1 MYTAPSLSRGWRR
14 LCCCLVPL
22 MLTLSLACGYA
33 SSLPPPTLK
42 VQEPTATFTDP
53 AKVLPTPSL
62 PAGAIVDR
70 PVDPAMRDLLNSVQS
85 DQLMVSVGTLADMH
99 TRHVLSEQFKT
110 SGGIVGARAWL
121 LAQFNAIRDTNSDQ
135 GITTWTQPVQYYW
148 NGFNVSSQNIVAILQ
163 GTDVGAGVILIGAHY
178 DSMPADFT
186 NGQADAPGA
195 NANGS
200 GVAAMLEIA
209 RLMAEKPHRATLI
222 FAAFAA
228 EETGRQGS
236 LTFVQSYLQ
245 AQKSPIDLRAVINLD
260 MIGSGATAGKDNAPS
275 TIRLFS

>member
-1 MYTAPSLSRGWRR
+1 MLTAPPLSRGWRR
-14 LCCCLVPL
+14 LRCCLVPL

-62 PAGAIVDR
+62 PAGAVVDR
-70 PVDPAMRDLLNSVQS
+70 PVDPAMRDLLTAVQS
-85 DQLMVSVGTLADMH
+85 DQLMVAVGTLAAMH

-110 SGGIVGARAWL
+110 NGGIAGARAWL
-121 LAQFNAIRDTNSDQ
+121 LAQFNAIRDANPDQ
-135 GITTWTQPVQYYW
+135 TITTWTQPVQYYW
-148 NGFNVSSQNIVAILQ
+148 NGFNVSSQNVVAIVQ
-163 GTDVGAGVILIGAHY
+163 GTDIGAGVILVGAHY

-195 NANGS
+195 NANAS

-209 RLMAEKPHRATLI
+209 RIMAAKPHRATL
-222 FAAFAA
+222 
-228 EETGRQGS
+228 
-236 LTFVQSYLQ
+236 
-245 AQKSPIDLRAVINLD
+245 
-260 MIGSGATAGKDNAPS
+260 
-275 TIRLFS
+275 